1 MRLGRVVGRLWCS
14 VNNESLQGQKL
25 IVIQPIES
33 SGRDN
38 GHELVALDAVGAG
51 SREIV
56 YWCRGRE
63 ASFAFR
69 PESVGTDASIVGIVD
84 DFRRNQDGLTGRGT
98 TT

>member
-14 VNNESLQGQKL
+14 VKDESLQGQKL
-25 IVIQPIES
+25 LVIQPIDA

-51 SREIV
+51 SGEVI

-69 PESVGTDASIVGIVD
+69 PKDVGTDASIVGIVD
-84 DFRRNQDGLTGRGT
+84 DFTRNQNESTGQGNT
-98 TT
+98 T